1 MLGVV
6 LETGE
11 SIGIEPPELLDLIV
25 DALAAL
31 IVLSPAWLVFVFA
44 AYVIGRKQLALRD
57 FLLFVTIEAAALW
70 LAIYVYSLP

>member
-1 MLGVV
+1 ML
-6 LETGE
+6 
-11 SIGIEPPELLDLIV
+11 DQIV

-44 AYVIGRKQLALRD
+44 AYAIGRKQLALRD
-57 FLLFVTIEAAALW
+57 FLIFVTIEAAALW